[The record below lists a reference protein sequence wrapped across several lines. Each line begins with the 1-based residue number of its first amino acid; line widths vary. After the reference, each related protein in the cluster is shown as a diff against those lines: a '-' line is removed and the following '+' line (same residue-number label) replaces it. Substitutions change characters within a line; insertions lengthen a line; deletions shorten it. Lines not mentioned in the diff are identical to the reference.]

1 MCKLYLYLY
10 IVSDPCTLPADNEVD
25 RHIRI
30 KPFPTFRSSSR
41 SATSPPSS
49 QRLIR
54 PLLSPFG
61 THHAIVIRDTLSC
74 SRIYSPSSFEG
85 GNSAGTK
92 VFPIPFPT
100 IVMRPRSQV
109 RAALTGCG
117 GAHGHGVSP
126 CRLFRSPG
134 EIRSRRFLGGR
145 SRGFPRRVGTHQK
158 RDPGART
165 SKNART
171 HFPRHNLT
179 CTRPTIR
186 DRRAT
191 SHHMPL
197 PLPYNIATPPNR
209 QSKVHNPA
217 QRTSLTRKIGSGWR
231 SGMTDLARLN
241 PVIETNH

>member
-1 MCKLYLYLY
+1 MCILYLYLY
-10 IVSDPCTLPADNEVD
+10 IISDPCVLPADNEVD
-25 RHIRI
+25 LHIRI

-41 SATSPPSS
+41 SSTSPLSS
-49 QRLIR
+49 PRVIR

-61 THHAIVIRDTLSC
+61 THHAIIIRDTLSC
-74 SRIYSPSSFEG
+74 SSFDLPSSFEDS
-85 GNSAGTK
+85 NSDGVHHTFSA
-92 VFPIPFPT
+92 
-100 IVMRPRSQV
+100 IVIRPRSQV
-109 RAALTGCG
+109 RAALAGCG

-134 EIRSRRFLGGR
+134 KIRSRRFLGGR
-145 SRGFPRRVGTHQK
+145 SRGFPRRIGTHQK
-158 RDPGART
+158 RNPGART

-197 PLPYNIATPPNR
+197 PLPYNIATPLNR